1 MDAQLNLGHLSA
13 LITDQNLSPAALVD
27 LLADLEA
34 TASSC
39 PLNSSTSELISNY
52 YSAYFFS
59 LFLCD
64 DLNEAR
70 FLSKR
75 IPLGFL
81 QSDPLLISTYTL
93 LRALYTR
100 SYQSIYTTLSSAP
113 WSGVLTPLVSRFEKY
128 FRRRTFILL
137 SRAYTAISLKS
148 TAIFLGLEGTD
159 ENESS
164 IIAMVVAEGWGR
176 DEATGMLKPVPIDD
190 DDDLRADVNAKDGG
204 IARLT
209 GLVTHLTEV

>member
-1 MDAQLNLGHLSA
+1 MDSQLNLEHLSA
-13 LITDQNLSPAALVD
+13 MVTDQNLSPGDLVD
-27 LLADLEA
+27 GLADLEA
-34 TASSC
+34 TASSY
-39 PLNSSTSELISNY
+39 PLNPSTSELISNY

-100 SYQSIYTTLSSAP
+100 SYQNIYTTLSSAP
-113 WSGVLTPLVSRFEKY
+113 WSSVLAPLVARFGEH
-128 FRRRTFILL
+128 FRRRTLILL

-148 TAIFLGLEGTD
+148 TAIFLGLEGKD
-159 ENESS
+159 DSLIIAKVENE
-164 IIAMVVAEGWGR
+164 GWR
-176 DEATGMLKPVPIDD
+176 HDAVTGMLKPAPIDD
-190 DDDLRADVNAKDGG
+190 DDDLRDSDPNVKDGG